1 VFFARRVAFYPNSTP
16 ENLLPASENLYTLP
30 AQTGDRIM
38 TATPALLLA
47 SSSPFRRELLG
58 KLHLEFS
65 HQSPD
70 IDEARHEGE
79 TPTNLVMRL
88 AQQKAAALAE
98 QHPDTLII
106 GSDQVAVLGD
116 QVLGK
121 PGTREKAIEQLSAA
135 SGQRVTFLTGLC
147 LLNTTTG
154 RTQVACEPFN
164 VQFRTLKQQQIKR
177 YVDLEQPLNCAG
189 SFKSEGL
196 GIVLFKALE
205 GRDPNSLIG
214 LPLIVLTEFL
224 AAEGVQLPL

>member
-1 VFFARRVAFYPNSTP
+1 
-16 ENLLPASENLYTLP
+16 
-30 AQTGDRIM
+30 M

-98 QHPDTLII
+98 EHPDTLII

-164 VQFRTLKQQQIKR
+164 VQFRTLKQQQIER

>member
-1 VFFARRVAFYPNSTP
+1 
-16 ENLLPASENLYTLP
+16 
-30 AQTGDRIM
+30 M
-38 TATPALLLA
+38 TDIPTLLLA

-58 KLHLEFS
+58 KLQLDFI

-70 IDEARHEGE
+70 IDESRLPGE
-79 TPTNLVMRL
+79 SPTELVMRL
-88 AQQKAAALAE
+88 AKEKAGALAA

-106 GSDQVAVLGD
+106 GSDQVAVLGE

-121 PGTREKAIEQLSAA
+121 PGTEEKAVEQLTAA
-135 SGQRVTFLTGLC
+135 SGKRVTFLTGLC
-147 LLNTTTG
+147 LLNTATG

-164 VQFRTLKQQQIKR
+164 VQFRTLKPEQITR
-177 YVDLEQPLNCAG
+177 YVALEQPLNCAG

-214 LPLIVLTEFL
+214 LPLITLTEFL
-224 AAEGVQLPL
+224 AAEGVQLPSEL

>member
-1 VFFARRVAFYPNSTP
+1 
-16 ENLLPASENLYTLP
+16 
-30 AQTGDRIM
+30 M

>member
-1 VFFARRVAFYPNSTP
+1 
-16 ENLLPASENLYTLP
+16 
-30 AQTGDRIM
+30 
-38 TATPALLLA
+38 
-47 SSSPFRRELLG
+47 
-58 KLHLEFS
+58 
-65 HQSPD
+65 
-70 IDEARHEGE
+70 
-79 TPTNLVMRL
+79 MRL

-154 RTQVACEPFN
+154 RTQVACEPFH
-164 VQFRTLKQQQIKR
+164 VQFRTLRHQQIER
-177 YVDLEQPLNCAG
+177 YVELEQPLNCAG

-196 GIVLFKALE
+196 GIVLFKELD